1 MGKSCGEQKRSSCL
15 YRHRSPHKMLYSLL
29 LAIPTLFLLGLRH
42 LLRMLTRYCTQ
53 DPILPL
59 ILPLDEVPIDE
70 ARETARREEEGR
82 TEDAVVESNAAG
94 ETTLVDAGDPPEE
107 PLVDI
112 DGEEPARKVK
122 VVDVDFE
129 GDEDESIEGD
139 WRRPRPKLDPLQE
152 VMELLLKKL
161 NSLSAPQ
168 PPLPLSTMHDPWGT
182 DPIYVPPLPYV
193 SGNGT
198 GLTSTSSPSTSM
210 SARELARVL
219 SLCFQ
224 AFASRTVPA
233 SIPSASGTTAKDKE
247 EGSVE
252 EREKKVDSKDK
263 EVISLLVEAYEG
275 LLPLLPPS
283 SLSGL
288 HLPLHLSHG
297 CSLSPPYSPTHP
309 HSFRPGCQN
318 PQTRPS
324 SSSGTGSQPP
334 IFRLPPELL
343 LRIFLHLRASAES
356 PPSPSSDAHW
366 PYTPSRSLL
375 QMDLHTLALVCRT
388 WEPAARQAAY
398 AVVSL
403 RKKEQMDKLY
413 STIEQSSNDGDA
425 SEKGKGQGGRR
436 IAAWIREIDVKV
448 STATRSMRRLRGG
461 NAPIST
467 TTGPFA
473 WMHTGGGGHPFY
485 SSSTVPLASSDTCGT
500 SLGRLLSACPNVA
513 SVEVSISNG
522 GSSYGYS
529 IGAEFLEA
537 GLLESLCT
545 MRGLRSVTW
554 RQSLDFGDLVEIL
567 REVKTIEN
575 LSLPAGVTNLS
586 SPPPAP
592 SVTAIPAPGVG
603 IGAAVSS
610 VPEEPEHQARLKS
623 FQCSNWDFPS
633 ITPAQLC
640 WILRPA
646 VHTIKTLDLGSWSGN
661 GAFGLNG
668 APQGGGRSPP
678 WATAEVADLLVQ
690 MKAVERVALRDLHG
704 LGVVRTHSYPSSL
717 MLSMQS

>member
-1 MGKSCGEQKRSSCL
+1 
-15 YRHRSPHKMLYSLL
+15 
-29 LAIPTLFLLGLRH
+29 
-42 LLRMLTRYCTQ
+42 
-53 DPILPL
+53 
-59 ILPLDEVPIDE
+59 
-70 ARETARREEEGR
+70 
-82 TEDAVVESNAAG
+82 
-94 ETTLVDAGDPPEE
+94 
-107 PLVDI
+107 
-112 DGEEPARKVK
+112 
-122 VVDVDFE
+122 
-129 GDEDESIEGD
+129 
-139 WRRPRPKLDPLQE
+139 
-152 VMELLLKKL
+152 
-161 NSLSAPQ
+161 
-168 PPLPLSTMHDPWGT
+168 
-182 DPIYVPPLPYV
+182 
-193 SGNGT
+193 
-198 GLTSTSSPSTSM
+198 
-210 SARELARVL
+210 
-219 SLCFQ
+219 
-224 AFASRTVPA
+224 
-233 SIPSASGTTAKDKE
+233 
-247 EGSVE
+247 
-252 EREKKVDSKDK
+252 
-263 EVISLLVEAYEG
+263 
-275 LLPLLPPS
+275 
-283 SLSGL
+283 
-288 HLPLHLSHG
+288 
-297 CSLSPPYSPTHP
+297 
-309 HSFRPGCQN
+309 
-318 PQTRPS
+318 
-324 SSSGTGSQPP
+324 
-334 IFRLPPELL
+334 
-343 LRIFLHLRASAES
+343 
-356 PPSPSSDAHW
+356 
-366 PYTPSRSLL
+366 
-375 QMDLHTLALVCRT
+375 MDLHTLALVCRT

-704 LGVVRTHSYPSSL
+704 LGVILNQMMAQVDQSLRNDPHNGYLDHSLSHFSNLTELAIDWSYTGPEFLTSLAPSIESL
-717 MLSMQS
+717 LLFGAPTSTNADPKDLLALVERKNSKLTTLVLSGWPVGVAGSWNSKEIRALRSVCHRKGCLFAFTGGS